1 MLNEEGTLTQK
12 QIKKLAKIS
21 EKDFFLGLGWLLRED
36 KLAVEEKSSDTLY
49 SLK

>member
-1 MLNEEGTLTQK
+1 MLNEEGSSTQK

-36 KLAVEEKSSDTLY
+36 KLEVEEKSSETIYTL
-49 SLK
+49 K